1 MTGKQFHEALNHL
14 DPSLVEKY
22 YVLKDSYLERNR
34 LSKRPLYVK
43 MSAMVAC
50 VCLVCGCLW
59 IYSYSQPKKGED
71 PSLTATEAVSNK
83 GSNNDP
89 QADLT
94 KPFEE
99 CWPGTITG
107 IKIDRSGSDPVC
119 VIELSVKDHE
129 PIRFTSVEDTQ
140 FLKLNTATGMI
151 DEIAPDDLY
160 VDAWVEI
167 ECKSYH
173 NSDYHAIITV
183 TVIE

>member
-1 MTGKQFHEALNHL
+1 MTGKQFHEALNDL
-14 DPSLVEKY
+14 DLALVEKY
-22 YVLKDSYLERNR
+22 YILKNGYLERNR
-34 LSKRPLYVK
+34 VSGRVLCVK
-43 MSAMVAC
+43 MSAMAAC

-59 IYSYSQPKKGED
+59 VYSASQPKKGED
-71 PSLTATEAVSNK
+71 PSLTATDAVSNTG
-83 GSNNDP
+83 GSNDP

-99 CWPGTITG
+99 CWPGTITD
-107 IKIDRSGSDPVC
+107 IVIDRSGSDPVC

-129 PIRFTSVEDTQ
+129 PIRFTAVEDSK

-167 ECKSYH
+167 ECNSYH

>member
-22 YVLKDSYLERNR
+22 YALKDRYLARNR
-34 LSKRPLYVK
+34 VSKRSLYVK
-43 MSAMVAC
+43 MGVMAAC
-50 VCLVCGCLW
+50 VCLVFGCLW
-59 IYSYSQPKKGED
+59 VYSYSQPKKGED
-71 PSLTATEAVSNK
+71 PSLTATEAVSTT
-83 GSNNDP
+83 GNNDP

-99 CWPGTITG
+99 CWHGTITG
-107 IKIDRSGSDPVC
+107 IEIDRSGSDPVC
-119 VIELSVKDHE
+119 VIELSVKDHA
-129 PIRFTSVEDTQ
+129 PIRFTSVEDTR
-140 FLKLNTATGMI
+140 FLKLNTATGML
-151 DEIAPDDLY
+151 DEIVPDDLY

-167 ECKSYH
+167 ECKSSH

>member
-1 MTGKQFHEALNHL
+1 MTGKQFNEALNHL
-14 DPSLVEKY
+14 DPLLVEKY
-22 YVLKDSYLERNR
+22 YALKDSYIKNQQS
-34 LSKRPLYVK
+34 SKRPLLIK
-43 MSAMVAC
+43 MAALAAC
-50 VCLVCGCLW
+50 VCLVWGCLR
-59 IYSYSQPKKGED
+59 IYSASQPKKGEN

-99 CWPGTITG
+99 CWPGTIIG
-107 IKIDRSGSDPVC
+107 IEIDRSGSDPVC
-119 VIELSVKDHE
+119 VIELSVKDQE

-140 FLKLNTATGMI
+140 FLKLNMSTGMI
-151 DEIAPDDLY
+151 DEITPDDLY
-160 VDAWVEI
+160 IDAWVEI